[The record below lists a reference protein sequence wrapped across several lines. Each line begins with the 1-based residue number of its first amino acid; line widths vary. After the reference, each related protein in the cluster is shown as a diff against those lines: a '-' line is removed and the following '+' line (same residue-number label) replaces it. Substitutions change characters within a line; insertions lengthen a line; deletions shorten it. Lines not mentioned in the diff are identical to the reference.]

1 MVDSL
6 STTLVLLV
14 LLAIDGLLAAARA
27 ALVNVSKARLRQ
39 LKDEQTFGAALTLR
53 PKKKKTK
60 SLRLKLLAELRAKVK
75 STKLRVRDTKKE
87 LTQLQRDI
95 KSLSCRKGLGTS

>member
-1 MVDSL
+1 MD
-6 STTLVLLV
+6 
-14 LLAIDGLLAAARA
+14 
-27 ALVNVSKARLRQ
+27 
-39 LKDEQTFGAALTLR
+39 DEPGAKRRRIETK